1 MAKGRLVM
9 YRLERKDFRIFK
21 NQIAIIPTIWIAID
35 NMVYKEKNFSIEFHF
50 LIIHAGL
57 LFIKQD

>member
-1 MAKGRLVM
+1 M
-9 YRLERKDFRIFK
+9 YRLERKDFCIFK
-21 NQIAIIPTIWIAID
+21 NEIVIIPTIRIFID

-50 LIIHAGL
+50 LIIHTGL